1 MAISDM
7 EVRDVSIVVLLT
19 KEWVASYLEVLH
31 RDPDINPPV
40 EAHEVPQLVEDE
52 MLCQALRALDR
63 DGVNVSMGTSNV
75 LGWMAEYTRT
85 RGPLNNRDRV
95 AVEAAFRETLS
106 VCLHGSDPTV
116 RRITATEAQAM
127 LDAATERE
135 AKLSGTSSP
144 YTVMMD
150 DDPRA
155 VLAAHAPELAR
166 EVVALAG
173 ELQAAKTARDNL
185 AKAGQKYL
193 DAYHDRFDAETDP
206 RVTPA
211 ERLAYDEKYEET
223 SSKLEALVTAMAPKG
238 P

>member
-31 RDPDINPPV
+31 RDPDINPPA
-40 EAHEVPQLVEDE
+40 EAHEVPHLVEDE
-52 MLCQALRALDR
+52 MLCQALRTLDR
-63 DGVNVSMGTSNV
+63 DGVRVSMGTSNV
-75 LGWMAEYTRT
+75 LGWMAEYTRD
-85 RGPLNNRDRV
+85 RSPLNNRDQV
-95 AVEAAFRETLS
+95 AVETAFRETLS
-106 VCLHGSDPTV
+106 ACLHGSDPTV
-116 RRITATEAQAM
+116 RRITAAEAQAM

-155 VLAAHAPELAR
+155 ILAAHAPDLAR
-166 EVVALAG
+166 EVVALTG
-173 ELQAAKTARDNL
+173 ELQAAETARDNL
-185 AKAGQKYL
+185 AKAAQEHLDAHHGRL
-193 DAYHDRFDAETDP
+193 DAYSDP
-206 RVTPA
+206 RVTP
-211 ERLAYDEKYEET
+211 DKKHEET
-223 SSKLEALVTAMAPKG
+223 ITRLVTLLAAMTPKS

>member
-31 RDPDINPPV
+31 RDPDINPPA

-63 DGVNVSMGTSNV
+63 DGVRVSMGTSNV

-116 RRITATEAQAM
+116 RRITAAEAQAM

-155 VLAAHAPELAR
+155 ILAAHAPELAR
-166 EVVALAG
+166 EVVALTG
-173 ELQAAKTARDNL
+173 ELQAAETARDNL
-185 AKAGQKYL
+185 AKAAQDHL
-193 DAYHDRFDAETDP
+193 DAYRDRSAACTDP
-206 RVTPA
+206 RVTP
-211 ERLAYDEKYEET
+211 DEKYEKT
-223 SSKLEALVTAMAPKG
+223 ITRLVTLLTAMTPKS